1 MLRVL
6 RTSPLHN
13 LLKPIV
19 TIPVKCRPL
28 QTCTVLSIQT
38 RAVGLLQISQVGMLQ
53 TSPLRLPACSPQ
65 LLLQTCPMSLLQT
78 SSKRQIQ
85 TSKSRYLQTSPVRLL
100 VKRKP
105 LPKNKIL
112 AAIQQSNWNPQNQTT
127 SYGKFNAVQ
136 RLVFFLL
143 LANMVTLWLVRV
155 WAGEEE
161 IAEDESVLAWLY
173 NKTVEDV
180 GPQKD
185 NREEK

>member
-1 MLRVL
+1 
-6 RTSPLHN
+6 
-13 LLKPIV
+13 
-19 TIPVKCRPL
+19 
-28 QTCTVLSIQT
+28 
-38 RAVGLLQISQVGMLQ
+38 
-53 TSPLRLPACSPQ
+53 
-65 LLLQTCPMSLLQT
+65 MSLLQT

-85 TSKSRYLQTSPVRLL
+85 TSTTKYIKTSPVRLL
-100 VKRKP
+100 VKRKQ

-112 AAIQQSNWNPQNQTT
+112 AAIQQSSWNPQNQTT